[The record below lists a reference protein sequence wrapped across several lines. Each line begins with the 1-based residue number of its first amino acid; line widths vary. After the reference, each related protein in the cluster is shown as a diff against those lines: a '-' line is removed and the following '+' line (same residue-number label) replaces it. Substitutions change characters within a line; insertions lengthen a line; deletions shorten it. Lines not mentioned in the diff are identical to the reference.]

1 MRRHVEF
8 LVLAVCV
15 AVFGA
20 CASSN
25 MAERNTKV
33 YPVDMNTV
41 VEAATAVFVEN
52 NLDIEDQAWTSD
64 DSFVLTGYV
73 RSALARS
80 TLVRSGDSAVS
91 VGAIEVYIDR
101 VSETEAK
108 VRVVTSARQTHA
120 MASSA
125 DRREDEEVQWF
136 FSRLDAKL
144 G

>member
-1 MRRHVEF
+1 MRRPVAF
-8 LVLAVCV
+8 LLMLVGV

-25 MAERNTKV
+25 MAGRNTKV
-33 YPVDMNTV
+33 YPVDMNAV

-52 NLDIEDQAWTSD
+52 NLDIEDKAWTDD
-64 DSFVLTGYV
+64 DSFVITGYV
-73 RSALARS
+73 RSAM
-80 TLVRSGDSAVS
+80 VRSSDGPVR
-91 VGAIEVYIDR
+91 VGSIQVFIDR
-101 VSETEAK
+101 VNEAEAR
-108 VRVVTSARQTHA
+108 VRIVTSARQTHA